1 MKSILVPTDFSKC
14 AGNAFE
20 HALALARATGAE
32 ITVLHVVFPNEGVD
46 NNVYNVFWSDEY
58 MTERIKGLDNWI
70 RKYTRQIENQ
80 KVKVHPECRIGF
92 PVPAICDLA
101 EEIKSDLVV
110 MGTTGAT
117 GLRGALLGSIA
128 AGVLAKT
135 KRPLLSIPKQ
145 AEPVITNANAVFS
158 TDFQIKLDDRS
169 LAILREIMRLKKST
183 LHIVHIV
190 DKPGEGRNTT
200 REQSVSKKLGDMPH
214 DFHYLHDRDIAQA
227 VSNFIESTDAGI
239 LVAVAHEHSLLH
251 RLFFDSITRRLAHR
265 IHVPMLTLHDSNG

>member
-70 RKYTRQIENQ
+70 RKYTRQTENQ